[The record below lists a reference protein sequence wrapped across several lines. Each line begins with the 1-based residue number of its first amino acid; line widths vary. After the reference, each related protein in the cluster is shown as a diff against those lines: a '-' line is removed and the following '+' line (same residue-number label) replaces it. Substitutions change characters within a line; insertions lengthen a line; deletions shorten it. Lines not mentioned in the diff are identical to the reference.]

1 MGKNP
6 EETRVDDEGE
16 EDTTLREMEDRR
28 GKQPAR

>member
-6 EETRVDDEGE
+6 EEARTGDEE
-16 EDTTLREMEDRR
+16 EDTTLREMEDRH

>member
-6 EETRVDDEGE
+6 EEARVGDEEE
-16 EDTTLREMEDRR
+16 EDSTLQEMEDRH